1 MQVTIRPFRAS
12 DASNLQRSVL
22 RSVGHVRPWLDWC
35 TPRYVLSDAK
45 SWIQQSESLWRQGQA
60 FRWAI
65 VAHKESPGG
74 NEDILGCVE
83 IKLPVPGSEVAEMGY
98 WVARDAIGQGACTQ
112 AAVQA
117 LQWAFAH
124 LTLER
129 VELLIQPAN
138 YASVGVAEKVGAS
151 FQELREGAVTY
162 QGEPRTAAC
171 YAVTLEALAQP
182 PLSKS
187 RRSWPLQVAY
197 TAARS

>member
-35 TPRYVLSDAK
+35 TPHYVLSDAK

-65 VAHKESPGG
+65 VAHEESQCG
-74 NEDILGCVE
+74 NKDILGCVE

-98 WVARDAIGQGACTQ
+98 WVARDATGQGACTQ

-138 YASVGVAEKVGAS
+138 YANVGVAEKVGAS